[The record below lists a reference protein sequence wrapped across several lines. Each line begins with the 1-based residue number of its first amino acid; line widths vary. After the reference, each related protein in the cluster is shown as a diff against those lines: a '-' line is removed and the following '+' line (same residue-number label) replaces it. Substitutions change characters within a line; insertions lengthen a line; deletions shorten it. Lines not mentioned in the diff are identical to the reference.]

1 MPAYNIKA
9 PNGKTYRVEG
19 PDQQGAL
26 MALRK
31 ALGSGQTPEANPPP
45 LTGMQQAGDVLSSFG
60 SGLVRGVGDVVGMP
74 GDLFAATNQALDT
87 AYNYA
92 TGEDYHTPMP
102 KYLPTSQAA
111 KDLASKVT
119 GVTLPTPQTTGG
131 KIAEKAGEFMTGA
144 KLLGAKPIDTIKYG
158 AVPGIVS
165 EGAGQAAE
173 AYGASK
179 GVADAARVVG
189 GFAGLGGAA
198 LRPSIKAPPVGAL
211 AAKANELYAA
221 SEAQG
226 IAIKPSA
233 LVKMAND
240 VDAAFKSGGGGGV
253 ASDQIY
259 KGATAAMQEVMDAA
273 TAGKPITLRELDR
286 LRQVVRDA
294 GKSGSPADQALAGKM
309 KAQIDNFINGMSQA
323 DVVSGNAA
331 AGVQNLK
338 DARLLW
344 TQKSKGET
352 IDDIIANAELTAAGD
367 AGKKAQALRAGFRT
381 LAKSDEFKFF
391 SPREQAAIRDAAS
404 SSAPEKVANW
414 LSKFALSTNP
424 WGSGTAAGILGYS
437 SGNPM
442 LAGTVPVAGEAGRL
456 VSNAIAARDAN
467 IAAGL
472 AKGGTVRRVP
482 RGMTP
487 LVFNI
492 ATQPPEERR

>member
-31 ALGSGQTPEANPPP
+31 ALGSGQTPEPNAPPM
-45 LTGMQQAGDVLSSFG
+45 TGMQQAGDVLSSFG

-92 TGEDYHTPMP
+92 TGENYHTPMP

-111 KDLASKVT
+111 KDLASQVT
-119 GVTLPTPQTTGG
+119 GVTLHDPQTTGG
-131 KIAEKAGEFMTGA
+131 KIAGKAGEFMTGA
-144 KLLGAKPIDTIKYG
+144 KLLGAKPVDTIKYG
-158 AVPGIVS
+158 AVPGVVS

-173 AYGASK
+173 AYGAPK

-198 LRPSIKAPPVGAL
+198 LKPSIKAPPVNEL
-211 AAKANELYAA
+211 AAKANALYDA

-226 IAIKPSA
+226 VAIKPTA

-240 VDAAFKSGGGGGV
+240 VDAAFKAGGGGGV

-259 KGATAAMQEVMDAA
+259 KGATAAMAEVMDAA

-294 GKSGSPADQALAGKM
+294 GKSGSPADQALASKM
-309 KAQIDNFINGMSQA
+309 KAQIDKFINGMSQA

-331 AGVQNLK
+331 AGVRNLT
-338 DARLLW
+338 DARSVW
-344 TQKSKGET
+344 AQKSKGET
-352 IDDIIANAELTAAGD
+352 IQDIIDNASLTAAGD

-391 SPREQAAIRDAAS
+391 SAREQAAIKDAAS
-404 SSAPEKVANW
+404 SSTPEKIANW
-414 LSKFALSTNP
+414 LAKFAVSTNP
-424 WGSGTAAGILGYS
+424 WGSGTAAGILGFA

-442 LAGTVPVAGEAGRL
+442 LAGTVPIAGEAGRL

-467 IAAGL
+467 IAGAL

-487 LVFNI
+487 LTLNI